1 MALFSFDLPA
11 EWPVD
16 SRPILERA
24 WIAGYENVPVPV
36 RRRFDDR
43 TLALL
48 REENESGSLS
58 LPWPVRDETRIVS
71 TSTLR
76 VRPEPYLLAVE
87 LARGCV
93 NRARNLLFALQS
105 AEIPLPP
112 FLHADLKDMSW
123 MELYLFSIT
132 GRRFTAAQLKVLN
145 AIWTYTSFPE
155 PRLWNNRVA
164 ALAGTARST
173 GALGVA
179 AAVAV
184 SEASIYGR
192 RPDIRAID
200 FLLRAKK
207 RLDAGET
214 LIDVIEDELHRY
226 RGISG
231 YGRPIT
237 RTDERIPHMQTLLRR
252 TGMDEGPYVRLCVDI
267 EKTLLDRR
275 LRLHMNIAALYS
287 AVALELGFTPRQYYL
302 FMIPC
307 FVAGMLPCAIEAS
320 EKPEGTF
327 FPLRCERLV
336 YAGRPRRHWDERG
349 DGRTHDSPL

>member
-1 MALFSFDLPA
+1 MSGPERLLEA
-11 EWPVD
+11 EDHWVTRMGAWFPG
-16 SRPILERA
+16 ER
-24 WIAGYENVPVPV
+24 VV
-36 RRRFDDR
+36 F
-43 TLALL
+43 
-48 REENESGSLS
+48 
-58 LPWPVRDETRIVS
+58 
-71 TSTLR
+71 
-76 VRPEPYLLAVE
+76 
-87 LARGCV
+87 RG
-93 NRARNLLFALQS
+93 QD
-105 AEIPLPP
+105 
-112 FLHADLKDMSW
+112 LHADLKDMSW

-173 GALGVA
+173 GALGIA

-200 FLLRAKK
+200 FLQRAKQ

-214 LIDVIEDELHRY
+214 LIEVIEEELRRY

-237 RTDERIPHMQTLLRR
+237 RTDERIPPMQALLRE
-252 TGMDEGPYVRLCVDI
+252 TGIDRGAYVRLASDI
-267 EKTLLDRR
+267 EVV
-275 LRLHMNIAALYS
+275 LHEGRWRWQMNIAGLCA
-287 AVALELGFTPRQYYL
+287 AITADMGFTPREHYL
-302 FMIPC
+302 FLIPC
-307 FVAGMLPCAIEAS
+307 FVAGMLPCSIEAS
-320 EKPEGTF
+320 SKPEGTF

-336 YAGRPRRHWDERG
+336 YEGRPLRRWG
-349 DGRTHDSPL
+349 